1 LSFLLFT
8 RLRLIGVGQHSPG
21 GADGHRFGRR
31 RPRQAGGSGVGQG
44 LGAQEPTR
52 YPACEYPLGPDRAE
66 EARGL
71 WHGIRMPGTQIP
83 GVIIAGTFYQHD
95 GAVFYD
101 VHDPEQTIALE
112 LDHFKR
118 LVIQVD
124 DPAATVALL
133 ETALRSRNA

>member
-1 LSFLLFT
+1 MVTVSVEGDHVRLEVQGWDKVWALKSQLDIPLANILSV
-8 RLRLIGVGQHSPG
+8 RVAP
-21 GADGHRFGRR
+21 
-31 RPRQAGGSGVGQG
+31 
-44 LGAQEPTR
+44 
-52 YPACEYPLGPDRAE
+52 E

-112 LDHFKR
+112 LDHDHFKR